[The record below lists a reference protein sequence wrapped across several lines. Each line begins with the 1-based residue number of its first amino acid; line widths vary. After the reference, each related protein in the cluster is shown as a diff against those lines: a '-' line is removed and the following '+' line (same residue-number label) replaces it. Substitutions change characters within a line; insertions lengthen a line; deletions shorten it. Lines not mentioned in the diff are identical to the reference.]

1 MATKIERR
9 YLSVKEIQKEY
20 LPISVKKI
28 REFVK
33 KNTTVTTIGGRMYVL
48 RDELEL
54 AIGRCSYVDE
64 GKEQGNA

>member
-33 KNTTVTTIGGRMYVL
+33 KNTTVTTIGGRMYVPREQFENAL
-48 RDELEL
+48 SS
-54 AIGRCSYVDE
+54 CSCDNNR
-64 GKEQGNA
+64 KEQGNV

>member
-28 REFVK
+28 REFIK
-33 KNTTVTTIGGRMYVL
+33 KNTTVTTIGGRIYVL
-48 RDELEL
+48 RYELEA
-54 AIGRCSYVDE
+54 AINRCGCIDDV
-64 GKEQGNA
+64 KE

>member
-28 REFVK
+28 REFLK

-48 RDELEL
+48 RDDFEV
-54 AIGRCSYVDE
+54 AINKYSCANDVNE
-64 GKEQGNA
+64 

>member
-1 MATKIERR
+1 MATIRERK
-9 YLSVKEIQKEY
+9 YLSIRDIQKEY

-33 KNTTVTTIGGRMYVL
+33 KNTTVTTIGGRMYVPREEFENAL
-48 RDELEL
+48 NSC
-54 AIGRCSYVDE
+54 GKTNC